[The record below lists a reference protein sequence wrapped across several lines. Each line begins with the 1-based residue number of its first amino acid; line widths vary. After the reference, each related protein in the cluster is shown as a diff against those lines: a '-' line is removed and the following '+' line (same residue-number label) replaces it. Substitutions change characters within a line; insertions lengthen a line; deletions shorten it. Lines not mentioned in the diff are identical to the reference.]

1 MLGELNLLRISSVV
15 MAAYLMAA
23 YAMSGS
29 WVEWRVYIKGVP
41 TVVFLDSRGKER
53 RDLRLADF
61 LPADQFLNR
70 MAEAMKTPGPETN
83 FRRRKICSKSDSF
96 LMNPME
102 SHESILRK

>member
-1 MLGELNLLRISSVV
+1 MARRLRSRRFSGAGLNNTPYTSDIIQKNEDMLGELNLLRISSVV

-61 LPADQFLNR
+61 LPADQFLDR
-70 MAEAMKTPGPETN
+70 P
-83 FRRRKICSKSDSF
+83 
-96 LMNPME
+96 
-102 SHESILRK
+102 